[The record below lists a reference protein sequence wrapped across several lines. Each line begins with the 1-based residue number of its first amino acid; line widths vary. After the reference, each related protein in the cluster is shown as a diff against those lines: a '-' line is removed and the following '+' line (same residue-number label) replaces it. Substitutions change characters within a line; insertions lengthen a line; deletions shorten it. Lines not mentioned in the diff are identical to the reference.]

1 MYGLLVTPT
10 LPLQFQII
18 QMEHL
23 ILQTLDFNLVAPT
36 SYNFLQ
42 YYLKAAETEQQQTL
56 GEDAAQFTGQTVEAL
71 AMYLCELA
79 MQDSDRYL
87 KHCPSVIAVSAV
99 CLTRHTVGQLAW
111 VSHMISRVC
120 LVYAVLKEK
129 PQFLYCTYMAC
140 CIKLLW
146 PPLSFPQIHTQPST
160 LQHYSGYSVVDIGR
174 CLHDLHKTFAM
185 APICSQQAIR
195 QKYASQR

>member
-1 MYGLLVTPT
+1 
-10 LPLQFQII
+10 
-18 QMEHL
+18 MERL

-56 GEDAAQFTGQTVEAL
+56 GEDAAQLTGQTVEAL

-79 MQDSDRYL
+79 MQDSDHYL
-87 KHCPSVIAVSAV
+87 KHCPSVIAASAV
-99 CLTRHTVGQLAW
+99 CLARHTVGQLAW
-111 VSHMISRVC
+111 VSHIISCACVSCVC
-120 LVYAVLKEK
+120 NTEREGSIFVLYIHGL
-129 PQFLYCTYMAC
+129 LYQALMASS
-140 CIKLLW
+140 
-146 PPLSFPQIHTQPST
+146 PLSLPQIHTQPST

-174 CLHDLHKTFAM
+174 CIHDLHKTFAM